1 MITEIR
7 HLLFQN
13 EDLIRALIEYKKR
26 RNEPLPPGS
35 IIDFKIEGN
44 QQIIRCILK
53 IYSDKCGEKIDF
65 SFEHEEIR
73 AALVMYCLHKKIPL
87 PAKIRKDLRMFGD
100 RVGLF
105 IALNLSHG
113 ELKHLQ
119 RLAG

>member
-1 MITEIR
+1 MIAEIR
-7 HLLFQN
+7 HLLFQDD
-13 EDLIRALIEYKKR
+13 DLIRALVEYKKK

-35 IIDFKIEGN
+35 IIGFKTEVD

-53 IYSDKCGEKIDF
+53 ICPDKCDEKIDF

-73 AALVMYCLHKKIPL
+73 EALIMYCLYKKIPL
-87 PAKIRKDLRMFGD
+87 PAKVRKNLRMFGD

-113 ELKHLQ
+113 EIKHLQ

>member
-7 HLLFQN
+7 HILFQN
-13 EDLIRALIEYKKR
+13 EDLIRALVEYKKKK
-26 RNEPLPPGS
+26 NDPLPPGS
-35 IIDFKIEGN
+35 IIDFKIESN

-65 SFEHEEIR
+65 NFEHEEIR
-73 AALVMYCLHKKIPL
+73 DALVMFCLYKKIPL
-87 PAKIRKDLRMFGD
+87 PAKVRKDLRMFGD

-105 IALNLSHG
+105 IGLNLSHG
-113 ELKHLQ
+113 EIKHLQ

>member
-7 HLLFQN
+7 HLLFQDD
-13 EDLIRALIEYKKR
+13 DLIRALIEYKKK
-26 RNEPLPPGS
+26 RNEPMPPGS
-35 IIDFKIEGN
+35 IIGFKIEGN
-44 QQIIRCILK
+44 QHNIRCILQ
-53 IYSDKCGEKIDF
+53 IYSDKCGEKLDF
-65 SFEHEEIR
+65 CFEHEETR
-73 AALVMYCLHKKIPL
+73 EALIMYCLYKKIPL

-113 ELKHLQ
+113 EIKHLQ

>member
-7 HLLFQN
+7 HLLFQDD
-13 EDLIRALIEYKKR
+13 DLIRALVEYKKK
-26 RNEPLPPGS
+26 RNESLPPGS
-35 IIDFKIEGN
+35 IIGFKIEGN

-53 IYSDKCGEKIDF
+53 IYSDNCGEKIDF

-73 AALVMYCLHKKIPL
+73 EALIMYCLYKKIPL
-87 PAKIRKDLRMFGD
+87 PAKIQKDLRMFGD

-113 ELKHLQ
+113 EIKHLQ

>member
-7 HLLFQN
+7 HLLFQDN
-13 EDLIRALIEYKKR
+13 DLIRALVEYKKK
-26 RNEPLPPGS
+26 RNESLPTGS
-35 IIDFKIEGN
+35 IIGFKIEEN

-53 IYSDKCGEKIDF
+53 IYSEKCDEKIDF

-73 AALVMYCLHKKIPL
+73 QALIMYCLYKKIPL
-87 PAKIRKDLRMFGD
+87 PAKVRKDLRMFGD

-105 IALNLSHG
+105 IGLNLSHG
-113 ELKHLQ
+113 EIKHLQ

>member
-7 HLLFQN
+7 HLLFQDD
-13 EDLIRALIEYKKR
+13 DLIRALVEYEKK

-35 IIDFKIEGN
+35 IIGFKVEEN

-53 IYSDKCGEKIDF
+53 IYSDKFGDKIDF
-65 SFEHEEIR
+65 DFEHEEIR
-73 AALVMYCLHKKIPL
+73 QALIMYCLYKNIPL
-87 PAKIRKDLRMFGD
+87 PAKIKKDLRMFGN

-113 ELKHLQ
+113 EIKHLQ

>member
-7 HLLFQN
+7 HLLFQDD
-13 EDLIRALIEYKKR
+13 DLIRALVEYKKK

-35 IIDFKIEGN
+35 IIGFKVEEN
-44 QQIIRCILK
+44 QQFIRCILK
-53 IYSDKCGEKIDF
+53 ICSDKCDGKVTF

-73 AALVMYCLHKKIPL
+73 EALILYCLYKKIPL

>member
-7 HLLFQN
+7 HILFQN
-13 EDLIRALIEYKKR
+13 EDLIRALVEYKKKK
-26 RNEPLPPGS
+26 NDPLPPGS
-35 IIDFKIEGN
+35 IIDFKIESN

-65 SFEHEEIR
+65 NFEHEEIR
-73 AALVMYCLHKKIPL
+73 DALVMFCLYKKIPL
-87 PAKIRKDLRMFGD
+87 PAKVQKDLRMFGD

-105 IALNLSHG
+105 IGLNLSHG
-113 ELKHLQ
+113 EIKHLQ

>member
-13 EDLIRALIEYKKR
+13 EDLMRALIEYKKK
-26 RNEPLPPGS
+26 RNEPLPPGN

-53 IYSDKCGEKIDF
+53 IYSDKCGETIDF

-73 AALVMYCLHKKIPL
+73 EALIMYCLYKKIPL
-87 PAKIRKDLRMFGD
+87 PAKIQKDLRMFGD

-113 ELKHLQ
+113 EIKHLQ

>member
-7 HLLFQN
+7 HLLFQDD
-13 EDLIRALIEYKKR
+13 DLIRALVEYKKK

-35 IIDFKIEGN
+35 IIGFKIEVN

-53 IYSDKCGEKIDF
+53 IYSDNCGEKIDF

-73 AALVMYCLHKKIPL
+73 EALIMYCLYRKIPL
-87 PAKIRKDLRMFGD
+87 PAKIKKNLRMFGD

-105 IALNLSHG
+105 ISLNLSHG
-113 ELKHLQ
+113 EIKHLQ

>member
-7 HLLFQN
+7 HLLFQDD
-13 EDLIRALIEYKKR
+13 DLIRALIEYKKK

-35 IIDFKIEGN
+35 ITSFKTEEK

-53 IYSDKCGEKIDF
+53 IYSDKCNEKIDF

-73 AALVMYCLHKKIPL
+73 QALIMYCLYKKIPL
-87 PAKIRKDLRMFGD
+87 PAKVRKDLQMFGD

-105 IALNLSHG
+105 LSLNLSHG
-113 ELKHLQ
+113 EIKHLQ